1 MQSPSLRAAAAAV
14 SHSRSFALS
23 RALSLLALIA
33 GCGAPAGPAA
43 VAVPAAAAPGG
54 AAAAPAPGMPEL
66 YGAGLFS
73 TGAWDFFVAFTPDQR
88 RALFC
93 RADDKFLHYE
103 IFETRLD
110 GAGHWSPP
118 QHPRFARQWSNADP
132 HISPDGRR
140 VYFVSN
146 RPGAGET
153 AARETYDVWMAA
165 MQADGAWGEAER
177 LPAPAND
184 PAVDEWSPSVA
195 ANGNLY
201 YGAERAGG
209 RGGSDL
215 WLVRLVDGVYQAP
228 ENLGEAINTAGNEV
242 EPWVAPDESYLIFS
256 ALDRADSLGSYD
268 LFVSRKVAGRW
279 TPARRL
285 PEPINSRAR
294 DFNQSVSPD
303 GEWLYFSSTRP
314 RSGPLGPRFDEPHD
328 EAAIRGIGNGKTG
341 DIYRVAMSAA
351 MSAIE

>member
-1 MQSPSLRAAAAAV
+1 MA
-14 SHSRSFALS
+14 
-23 RALSLLALIA
+23 
-33 GCGAPAGPAA
+33 CGAPAGR
-43 VAVPAAAAPGG
+43 
-54 AAAAPAPGMPEL
+54 AAAPATATATAAGPAGMAAEATAAERAVATGGALAAGTARGLPEL

-93 RADDKFLHYE
+93 RADDKFRRYE
-103 IFETRLD
+103 ILETRLD
-110 GAGHWSPP
+110 DAGRWSPP
-118 QHPRFARQWSNADP
+118 QHPRFAQQWSNADP

-153 AARETYDVWMAA
+153 AERETYDIWVAA

-184 PAVDEWSPSVA
+184 PGVDEWSPSVA

-201 YGAERAGG
+201 YGAERPGS

-215 WLVRLVDGVYQAP
+215 WLVRLVGGVYQRP

-256 ALDRADSLGSYD
+256 ALDRADTLGSYD
-268 LFVSRKVAGRW
+268 LFISRKVAGRW

-285 PEPINSRAR
+285 PEPINSRGR

-303 GEWLYFSSTRP
+303 GQWLYFSSTRP
-314 RSGPLGPRFDEPHD
+314 RSGPLGPRFDEPRD
-328 EAAIRGIGNGKTG
+328 DAAIRGIGNGKTG
-341 DIYRVAMSAA
+341 DIYRVAMRAVMSAA
-351 MSAIE
+351 APASE